1 MRRYLSLAL
10 AAAFCLPVVAPERA
24 AAALSLETLRGYVS
38 RLGARIESTR
48 GSLLVTSKAAGRG
61 RVEIRLLN
69 DNRKNRLGMY
79 AYGFGNVANAGD
91 RTELFG
97 YLLRANSELGV
108 GSFFVDKDDDVGYKV
123 LLDTRDPLS
132 FETFQISYLAM
143 VNAIQEHGGEIARLA
158 GPDAQREKPVTDPE
172 EDGAGAAR

>member
-24 AAALSLETLRGYVS
+24 AAALSLETLRSYVT

-108 GSFFVDKDDDVGYKV
+108 GSFFGVKAAKRWQEAQDKCP
-123 LLDTRDPLS
+123 RDRCAFTSSVTIRSMLPS
-132 FETFQISYLAM
+132 VTSERGAKLAS
-143 VNAIQEHGGEIARLA
+143 RLA
-158 GPDAQREKPVTDPE
+158 SISSWKLNGKK
-172 EDGAGAAR
+172 